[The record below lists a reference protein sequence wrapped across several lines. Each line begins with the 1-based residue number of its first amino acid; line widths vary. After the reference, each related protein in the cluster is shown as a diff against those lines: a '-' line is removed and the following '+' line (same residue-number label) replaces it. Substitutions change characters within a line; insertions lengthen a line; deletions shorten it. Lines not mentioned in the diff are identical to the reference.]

1 MASAKLGTCSH
12 IPPVEYDRVPLS
24 FFQPFAVKR
33 ALEGAKM
40 KAIDVDG
47 IAFTRGPGMAIVK
60 IEKYILTV

>member
-1 MASAKLGTCSH
+1 
-12 IPPVEYDRVPLS
+12 
-24 FFQPFAVKR
+24 
-33 ALEGAKM
+33 M